1 MSSEFAPTSAA
12 DIVWNQPPAPRPAGG
27 AAPAPGAFR
36 EAVDR
41 ATAQRAPSPQMA
53 SKQMAAQQT
62 AAAPAAPPREIVP
75 HPFYEGEFIDARTGA
90 IVQPAVTPVQEDP
103 TDGGRLVPHPF
114 YEGEYYDPHAAEL
127 AWFGGD
133 GITVADVID
142 LVNPLQHIPI
152 VSSIYREVTGDTID
166 PGIRLIAGA
175 ALGGPIG
182 FAVAMI
188 NNVIE
193 DGSGR
198 DVGGHMLAMIRGD
211 DDTGS
216 TELAVLETASGAA
229 PATPAASV
237 AAATNPPASLL
248 AAAASLG
255 TTAPTGPSPVAAAAS
270 PAPHQPLIAGT
281 HVPLYRPM
289 TQTADAAGI
298 PPTAPMLAAGPIP
311 AMAGMPGLPG
321 MPGASGK
328 TPTPAEALLQARAA
342 VPTAGPIAALGGS
355 RATRIATA
363 PAAPTPEQAQQL
375 AISARLD
382 AHLARLAAM
391 SGERPPAVAAST
403 AAVSPPPAVR
413 PEAEP
418 APATATPTRLAP
430 AATPAETKAGAPAT
444 VPTPLVPQ
452 AMSEAL
458 EKYRALMRPSPVRA
472 TKRDDST

>member
-12 DIVWNQPPAPRPAGG
+12 DIVWNQPPVPRPAGKT
-27 AAPAPGAFR
+27 ASAPGAFR

-41 ATAQRAPSPQMA
+41 ATAQQM
-53 SKQMAAQQT
+53 

-90 IVQPAVTPVQEDP
+90 IMQPVVTPVHEDP

-114 YEGEYYDPHAAEL
+114 YEGEYYDPHAAEI
-127 AWFGGD
+127 AWFGED

-142 LVNPLQHIPI
+142 LINPLQHIPI

-166 PGIRLIAGA
+166 PGMRLIAGA

-216 TELAVLETASGAA
+216 TELASLETASGAG

-237 AAATNPPASLL
+237 AATASPPASLL

-255 TTAPTGPSPVAAAAS
+255 TTPPTGTAPTLASAS
-270 PAPHQPLIAGT
+270 PAPHRPLIAGT
-281 HVPLYRPM
+281 HVPVHRAM

-328 TPTPAEALLQARAA
+328 TPTPEEALVQARAA
-342 VPTAGPIAALGGS
+342 VPAAGPVAALGSS
-355 RATRIATA
+355 RATRIAAA
-363 PAAPTPEQAQQL
+363 PAAPTPDQAQQL

-382 AHLARLAAM
+382 AQLARMAAM
-391 SGERPPAVAAST
+391 SGERPQT
-403 AAVSPPPAVR
+403 ASPPKPAAAAATAR
-413 PEAEP
+413 PEP
-418 APATATPTRLAP
+418 APASAAPTRITP
-430 AATPAETKAGAPAT
+430 PATPADSAAVAPAT

-458 EKYRALMRPSPVRA
+458 EKYRALMRPTPVRA
-472 TKRDDST
+472 TKRDDSI